1 MIVEV
6 AFAELTDQTIISLDL
21 ASGATV
27 LDALRAASAQL
38 PEIDI
43 DTVTVGI
50 FGQVCT
56 LDQNL
61 REWDRV
67 EIYRPLVM
75 DAKEARRQRA
85 LEQQSSA
92 RK

>member
-27 LDALRAASAQL
+27 LDALRAARPQL

>member
-38 PEIDI
+38 PEI
-43 DTVTVGI
+43 
-50 FGQVCT
+50 T
-56 LDQNL
+56 LIL
-61 REWDRV
+61 
-67 EIYRPLVM
+67 
-75 DAKEARRQRA
+75 
-85 LEQQSSA
+85 
-92 RK
+92 